1 VSRRGAL
8 WTLGTPVRL
17 LLLGMIGLYRVSIG
31 QVAGGRCRFHPTCS
45 AYAYEAIRELGAV
58 RGTALAAW
66 RVLRCGPWTAG
77 GIDYPPKYEA
87 VIHWSGKAPLYDG
100 AIQESAL
107 EPHRAGGAGTR

>member
-17 LLLGMIGLYRVSIG
+17 LLLGLIGLYRVSIG
-31 QVAGGRCRFHPTCS
+31 QVAGGRCRFHPSCS
-45 AYAYEAIRELGAV
+45 AYAYEAIREFGAV

-77 GIDYPPKYEA
+77 GIDFPPKYEG
-87 VIHWSGKAPLYDG
+87 VIQSGRAHPYDD
-100 AIQESAL
+100 AIQESGLAA
-107 EPHRAGGAGTR
+107 PRAGRTGT